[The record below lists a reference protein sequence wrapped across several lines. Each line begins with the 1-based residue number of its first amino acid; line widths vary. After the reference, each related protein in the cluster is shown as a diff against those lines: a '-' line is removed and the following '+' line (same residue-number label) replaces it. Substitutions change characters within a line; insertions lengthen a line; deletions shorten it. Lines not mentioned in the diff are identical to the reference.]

1 MQSEPKPFVFTAT
14 TKERECFI
22 ARFEAE
28 YGYTWGYTWA
38 DLCACGSL
46 IGNFTEG
53 VLVRS
58 FTSSVGWRPQR
69 HHSKEHCYVDETDL
83 QAECQGPTR
92 KLTGTY
98 VGCENCEP
106 YVRLV
111 ETRDSAY
118 VYGVQFDDFNMEVF
132 DGDTK
137 LSGVLEVKVGVGGY
151 IIQVRQTPDTH
162 FCPCYL
168 LEPDDDTVT
177 ANVCRAYIPGNDF
190 RVEEKSVDGS

>member
-14 TKERECFI
+14 PEEREGFI

-28 YGYTWGYTWA
+28 YGYTWA

-46 IGNFTEG
+46 IGKFTEG
-53 VLVRS
+53 VRVRS
-58 FTSSVGWRPQR
+58 FTSPEGWRPQR

-92 KLTGTY
+92 KLTGVY
-98 VGCENCEP
+98 IGCETCEP
-106 YVRLV
+106 YVRLA

-118 VYGVQFDDFNMEVF
+118 LYGVQFNDFEYEVY
-132 DGDTK
+132 DGDQL
-137 LSGVLEVKVGVGGY
+137 LSGVLEAKVGVGGY

-162 FCPCYL
+162 FCPCYMAA
-168 LEPDDDTVT
+168 PDEDVT
-177 ANVCRAYIPGNDF
+177 AEVCRAYIPGNDF
-190 RVEEKSVDGS
+190 RVQEVTEGS